1 MPSLGFSAAVST
13 SVGTNTNACIG
24 LLPTLAAC
32 GASLPSKACC
42 DALNTFTNAGCFC
55 NPLTDF
61 LLGSSNAPLVRYLL
75 LPLCTIAN
83 PFKNWI
89 VPCGPYTQKTYNGG
103 TCSLSDVAIDSAR
116 IQNAIGFSTTLN
128 NLNAD
133 HYEGQGCFNY
143 TELLAKSKELLDD
156 GFTTSVPFGVGVYDS
171 FERSLEYL
179 SLFCAQVTKDV
190 WWAITVNAT
199 TNSILQVSQ
208 DGQTI
213 MFGSVTTQ
221 AFLTGAVAMGP
232 NWSEAHSL
240 FKGCS
245 TKLAGLTVP
254 PTAALATPTSP
265 SFTHYPTSI
274 GPVLSALGY
283 FVDYA
288 DYGPVNI
295 CRFHTK
301 FCADKYPQYRSEDEC
316 IAFISSLPRVSPTC
330 GIAGALSGNSTF
342 CRFKHQWMASINPEV
357 HCPHIGYSSDMCA
370 EDNCG
375 PAGLVADFAVPQ
387 AVDVALRAGAA
398 GSNATVLANGFQWK
412 FPKVC

>member
-1 MPSLGFSAAVST
+1 MPSLGLSAAVST
-13 SVGTNTNACIG
+13 SVGTNTNTCIG

-42 DALNTFTNAGCFC
+42 DALNTFTSAGCFC

-75 LPLCTIAN
+75 LPVCAIGN

-116 IQNAIGFSTTLN
+116 IQNAIGFSTALN

-133 HYEGQGCFNY
+133 HYETQGCFNY
-143 TELLAKSKELLDD
+143 TALLAKSKELLDD
-156 GFTTSVPFGVGVYDS
+156 TFTTTVPFGVGFFDS
-171 FERSLEYL
+171 FDRALEYL
-179 SLFCAQVTKDV
+179 AVFNAKVTKDM
-190 WWAITVNAT
+190 WWSITVNAT

-208 DGQTI
+208 DGQSI
-213 MFGSVTTQ
+213 MLGSVTTQ
-221 AFLTGAVAMGP
+221 AFLDGNVTFGP
-232 NWSEAHSL
+232 NWSETHT
-240 FKGCS
+240 FFNGCS
-245 TKLAGLTVP
+245 TKLAGLTAP
-254 PTAALATPTSP
+254 ATPALVTPTSP
-265 SFTHYPTSI
+265 PFTKYPYLL
-274 GPVLSALGY
+274 GPVLNSLGR
-283 FVDYA
+283 FMDNA
-288 DYGPVNI
+288 DYGPINI

-301 FCADKYPQYRSEDEC
+301 YCSEKYPQYRSEDEC
-316 IAFISSLPRVSPTC
+316 VAFVASLPRISPVC
-330 GIAGALSGNSTF
+330 GVAGALSGNSTF

-370 EDNCG
+370 DDNCG
-375 PAGLVADFAVPQ
+375 PAGPAADFAVSES
-387 AVDVALRAGAA
+387 VAEGLRAGAA
-398 GSNATVLANGFQWK
+398 AWNATVLANGFKWR